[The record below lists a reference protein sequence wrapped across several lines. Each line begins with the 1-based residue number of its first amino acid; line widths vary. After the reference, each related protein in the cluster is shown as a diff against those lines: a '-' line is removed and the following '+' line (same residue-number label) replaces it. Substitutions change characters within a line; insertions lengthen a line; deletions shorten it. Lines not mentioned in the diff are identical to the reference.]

1 MMIERPTTMTEMVSR
16 SSNVAERARL
26 ARAIRG
32 YLKFALGGRT
42 EKRVEIEI

>member
-1 MMIERPTTMTEMVSR
+1 MMMERATTMTEMVSR
-16 SSNVAERARL
+16 SSNVAESARL
-26 ARAIRG
+26 ARAIR

>member
-1 MMIERPTTMTEMVSR
+1 MMMERPTTMTEIVSR
-16 SSNVAERARL
+16 SSNVAESARL
-26 ARAIRG
+26 ARATRG